1 MKCAC
6 RSGKQCWAHSPDP
19 RDATIAAL
27 KAEVERLTSKHAAWS
42 ANKERRHG
50 EEKQLLRDD
59 LARHQRA
66 LAAGP
71 AALRGMRSGR
81 DDESNWTTVYVAIE
95 TVEQAQRRAME
106 EE

>member
-1 MKCAC
+1 MSYCHAHGDHDDPGCAEC
-6 RSGKQCWAHSPDP
+6 EEDRAVAS

-71 AALRGMRSGR
+71 AALRQTHPHLA
-81 DDESNWTTVYVAIE
+81 EW
-95 TVEQAQRRAME
+95 VEGEQRRAME
-106 EE
+106 EG